1 MDRDFTQET
10 EEELI
15 RQVYPTIDFLDR
27 FTFSSVAIESDAVV
41 QSVYKCR

>member
-15 RQVYPTIDFLDR
+15 RQVYPTIDFIQMPVIK
-27 FTFSSVAIESDAVV
+27 FPNVSI
-41 QSVYKCR
+41 